1 MSVFPNKILLATDDS
16 EEAKLATR
24 KAVDLADTT
33 SCELHVIYV
42 GRLPNFLMKDPDVM
56 GFYRKLYDE
65 IERES
70 LEIL

>member
-1 MSVFPNKILLATDDS
+1 VSVFPNKILLATDDS

-33 SCELHVIYV
+33 GCELHMIYL
-42 GRLPNFLMKDPDVM
+42 GRLPNFLMKDSDIM